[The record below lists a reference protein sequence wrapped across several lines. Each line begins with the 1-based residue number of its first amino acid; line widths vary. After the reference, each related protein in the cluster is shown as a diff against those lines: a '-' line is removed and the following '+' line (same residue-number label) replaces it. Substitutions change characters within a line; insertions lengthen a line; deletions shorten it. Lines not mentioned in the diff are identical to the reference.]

1 MELNGISIEIDQS
14 EAVFSTDKK
23 EERMNLARLKDTI
36 KTAVL
41 NPERRGHQFD
51 KYTVLT
57 NKEWIECLNCA
68 REMLEEA
75 QRPK

>member
-1 MELNGISIEIDQS
+1 MDVNGISVEIDQS

-23 EERMNLARLKDTI
+23 EERMNLVQLKETI

-41 NPERRGHQFD
+41 YPEKQGHRFD
-51 KYTVLT
+51 KYTILT
-57 NKEWIECLNCA
+57 NKEWIECLNWA

-75 QRPK
+75 LRSK